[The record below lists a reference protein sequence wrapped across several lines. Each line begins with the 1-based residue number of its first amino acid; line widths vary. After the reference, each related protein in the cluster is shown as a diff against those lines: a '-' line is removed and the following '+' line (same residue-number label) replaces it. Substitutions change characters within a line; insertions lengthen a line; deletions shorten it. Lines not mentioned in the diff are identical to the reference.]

1 MIRALYN
8 WTMDLASRPRAAYA
22 LGGIAFAE
30 SSFFPIPPDVL
41 LIPMVIADR
50 TKAWRLAFICTSM
63 SVLGAIA
70 GYMIGALLFEQIAH
84 PILSFYGYAAQFDA
98 FAANYNAWGTWI
110 VLIGGSFTPFPFKVL
125 TIASGATGLDLPIFI
140 VSAILARALRFYGVA
155 GLVYRFGAPIRDF
168 IEKRLVLVFTA
179 AVIAVVGGFVA
190 LKYLI

>member
-1 MIRALYN
+1 
-8 WTMDLASRPRAAYA
+8 
-22 LGGIAFAE
+22 
-30 SSFFPIPPDVL
+30 
-41 LIPMVIADR
+41 
-50 TKAWRLAFICTSM
+50 
-63 SVLGAIA
+63 
-70 GYMIGALLFEQIAH
+70 
-84 PILSFYGYAAQFDA
+84 
-98 FAANYNAWGTWI
+98 